1 MGKPDWVKPNH
12 LSRKR
17 RTRTRG
23 SKTFQYPE
31 ENKLTCPPNFITE
44 HRLCEGAILKI
55 NLSCIFTFYFSDKV
69 GRVNI
74 PLVAASETG
83 EAQTEHLTKVRC
95 NLQPTTYNRQL
106 NANASCC

>member
-1 MGKPDWVKPNH
+1 MGKPNWVKPNY

-31 ENKLTCPPNFITE
+31 ENKLI
-44 HRLCEGAILKI
+44 
-55 NLSCIFTFYFSDKV
+55 S
-69 GRVNI
+69 I

-83 EAQTEHLTKVRC
+83 EAQTEPYFLIWGLRFNLFSRFKVE
-95 NLQPTTYNRQL
+95 P
-106 NANASCC
+106 